1 MKAPLHSFQRAR
13 RAFTLIE
20 LLTVIAIVG
29 ILAAILIPAVT
40 QARAAANKAKSKSQ
54 FTQWATAMT
63 SFKQEYGYYPSVAKA
78 SPNKLDVAAFVPAMT
93 GKANTKG
100 DSLSSVTAVTTYGN
114 IKLIA
119 FYTLS
124 SSDLDPSSTADSPP
138 IVDAFGNTD
147 IAVRVDTNGDG
158 KIDGNDVRTGIYTAT
173 WPTVTSVNTGNV
185 LDVQDVDTTLASSG
199 VHAGV
204 IFYSAG
210 KGSYSSDIVRTWQ

>member
-1 MKAPLHSFQRAR
+1 MVTSFFHARR

-54 FTQWATAMT
+54 LTQWATAMT
-63 SFKQEYGYYPSVAKA
+63 SFKQEYGYYPSISAGN
-78 SPNKLDVAAFVPAMT
+78 NKLKIDYFVPALT

-100 DSLSSVTAVTTYGN
+100 DSLSSVTAATTYGN

-124 SSDLDPSSTADSPP
+124 GSDLDSSSTADSPP

-158 KIDGNDVRTGIYTAT
+158 KIDTNDVRAGVYTAE
-173 WPTVTSVNTGNV
+173 WPTVTSVNTGEERIVTNA
-185 LDVQDVDTTLASSG
+185 DPTIATAGG

-204 IFYSAG
+204 VFYSAG
-210 KGSYSSDIVRTWQ
+210 KGSSDSDIVRTWQ